1 MLIKCATTKGVD
13 YLKHTISIVI
23 TTTVGKRCHLLVHFV
38 PLLHVNC
45 GVGCGVSFGER
56 GIKLGRSPNPS
67 SLPHQQLY
75 NTLSVQSPLPPCLI
89 EKSVRT
95 PEAQAQIS
103 FQMKDVCPGLFGT
116 ILTPKPYSSLARISW
131 AQKPSWAGHWFS
143 VVAARGSGE
152 SSLSIKKRKSKTKPQ
167 VPFVLFK
174 RNFSPTMERYLGYNR
189 GNWIWSNSRIL
200 SEN

>member
-1 MLIKCATTKGVD
+1 MQECATKISFDFINLHVTKQLALFTHLSQSVGTSKFYPNYVDKVCHYKGFD

-23 TTTVGKRCHLLVHFV
+23 TTTVGRRCHLLVHFV

-56 GIKLGRSPNPS
+56 GTKLGRCPNPS

-131 AQKPSWAGHWFS
+131 AQKPSWAGQWIS
-143 VVAARGSGE
+143 VVAGTGAGE
-152 SSLSIKKRKSKTKPQ
+152 SSLSIKKKKK
-167 VPFVLFK
+167 K
-174 RNFSPTMERYLGYNR
+174 
-189 GNWIWSNSRIL
+189 
-200 SEN
+200 